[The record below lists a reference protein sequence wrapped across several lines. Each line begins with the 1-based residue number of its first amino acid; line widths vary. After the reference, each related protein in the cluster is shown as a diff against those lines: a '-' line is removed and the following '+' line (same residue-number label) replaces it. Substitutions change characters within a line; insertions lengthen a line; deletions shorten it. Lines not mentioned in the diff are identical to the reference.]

1 MDCPSCGSA
10 NTKGRKICSACGAPL
25 PVRCAGC
32 GAENPSSKR
41 FCGDCGAALMP
52 TGSARAS
59 AAARTSTPS
68 VPRVAEPSALPPP
81 QSSSAERRQL
91 TVMFCDLVGST
102 ALAAQLDPED
112 LREIIAAYR
121 DGVAAIVRKYGG
133 TISRYIGDGLLILFG
148 HPSAHEDDAELAV
161 RAALEIAAA
170 EHAPGAPPGL
180 ELRVRLGLSTG
191 LAIVGD
197 LIGSEAAEAQAVVGE
212 TPNLAARLQALA
224 EPDGV
229 VIAEDTR
236 RLIGG
241 LFDYQDLG
249 EVTLKGFAAPVRAW
263 RVLREGTAESRFEAM
278 HAAALTPLAGREEEL
293 ELLERRWRRAR
304 TGAGQVVLLAGEAG
318 IGKSRLVTALQERIQ
333 GEPHTRLRY
342 FCSPHHQDSA
352 LHPFIAQLQRAAS
365 FERED
370 TPGVRLDKLRA
381 VLSPASP
388 PDEDVAILADLL
400 SIPTGDGCLPI
411 VPTPQRK
418 KEKSFDALARQLEC
432 LAWRHPIMMVF
443 EDAQWIDPSSR
454 ELLDR
459 AVERMASLPVLLL
472 ITFRPEFQSAWTGK
486 AHVSAMLLN
495 RLDHSAGAAL
505 VRSMSGNRTLP
516 SELVDEIAERTD
528 GVPLFV
534 EELTKAVLE
543 TGADGVA
550 RTVSAAPLPGLA
562 VPPTLHASLMARLD
576 RIGAVAKE
584 VAQIGAAI
592 GREFS
597 YDLLASVAH
606 RSDSELRAA
615 LDRLI
620 GAGLVFRRGEPP
632 DASFLFKHALV
643 QDAAYGT
650 LLRGPRRELH
660 ARIGRVLEE
669 RLATA
674 ADMQPEILAH
684 HCANAGLIEKAVF
697 YWQEAG
703 ERSKARS
710 AMAEAIRQ
718 MRKALDLLS
727 HLPDTPERQ
736 RTEVGLQLAL
746 GGALIAAKG
755 HAAEETGKAYA
766 RARRLCELLND
777 TPNLLKALW
786 GEFVHHHVRAETNR
800 SHRVAEELLDLA
812 GRQNDTA
819 TLVAGHRAVGDS
831 CLHRGELSS
840 ARAHLERGL
849 ALYDPAQHRSLTVL
863 FAENAR
869 VAMLSFLSLTLGLL
883 GFADQ
888 AQVRSRESLAEARE
902 LSHPISLAFA
912 LSVACRLHFVL
923 DDPRTVR
930 LRADELIALT
940 TEQGFAFFLAMGTA
954 YRGWTL
960 AEAGDAEAGMDLLRR
975 GIEGFQASGAA
986 WILPFYLA
994 QLATAHA
1001 KMGRPEDGLGR
1012 LSEAVALTEKSGV
1025 RWFEAEL
1032 LRHRGELLRTAH
1044 PDAEAEAEAGFCRA
1058 ITIARRQGAKLWE
1071 LRAATS
1077 LARLWRDQS
1086 KRDEARATLAPVYR
1100 WFTEGFDTLGL
1111 KEAKALLDELSA

>member
-10 NTKGRKICSACGAPL
+10 NWEGKKVCGDCGAPL
-25 PVRCAGC
+25 PVRCAAC
-32 GAENPSSKR
+32 GAENPSGKR
-41 FCGDCGAALMP
+41 FCGDCGTALTR
-52 TGSARAS
+52 TGGAQVS
-59 AAARTSTPS
+59 AAAGASTPT
-68 VPRVAEPSALPPP
+68 VLRLAEPSTLRPMP
-81 QSSSAERRQL
+81 SSSAERRQL

-121 DGVAAIVRKYGG
+121 DGVAVIVRKYGG
-133 TISRYIGDGLLILFG
+133 TISRYIGDGMLILFG
-148 HPSAHEDDAELAV
+148 HPSAHEDDPELAV

-180 ELRVRLGLSTG
+180 ELRVRLGLATG

-249 EVTLKGFAAPVRAW
+249 AVTLKGFAAPVRAW
-263 RVLREGTAESRFEAM
+263 RVLREGTAESRFEAL
-278 HAAALTPLAGREEEL
+278 HAAALTPLVGREEEL
-293 ELLERRWRRAR
+293 ELLGRRWRRAQ
-304 TGAGQVVLLAGEAG
+304 TGTGQVVLLAGEPG
-318 IGKSRLVTALQERIQ
+318 IGKSRLVAALQERIE

-352 LHPFIAQLQRAAS
+352 LHPFIAQLQRTAG

-370 TPGVRLDKLRA
+370 TPEARLDKLRA
-381 VLSPASP
+381 VLSPALP
-388 PDEDVAILADLL
+388 PDEDVAVLAELL
-400 SIPTGDGCLPI
+400 SIPTGDRYPPI
-411 VPTPQRK
+411 ALTPQRK
-418 KEKSFDALARQLEC
+418 KERSFNALVRQLEG
-432 LAWRHPIMMVF
+432 LARRHPVMIVF

-454 ELLDR
+454 ELLDWT
-459 AVERMASLPVLLL
+459 VERVASLPALVL

-486 AHVSAMLLN
+486 SHVSAMVLN
-495 RLDHSAGAAL
+495 RLDQSAGAAL
-505 VRSMSGNRTLP
+505 IRSMIGARTLS

-543 TGADGVA
+543 AGAAGVA
-550 RTVSAAPLPGLA
+550 RAVSAAPLPGLA
-562 VPPTLHASLMARLD
+562 VPTTLHASLMARLD
-576 RIGAVAKE
+576 RIGPIAKE
-584 VAQIGAAI
+584 VAQAGAAI

-597 YDLLASVAH
+597 YDLLAAAAH

-632 DASFLFKHALV
+632 DANFLFKHALV

-650 LLRGPRRELH
+650 LLRGQRRELH
-660 ARIGRVLEE
+660 ARIARALEE

-674 ADMQPEILAH
+674 AEAQPEILAQ
-684 HCANAGLIEKAVF
+684 HCGNAGLIEKAVN

-703 ERSKARS
+703 KRSKARS

-718 MRKALDLLS
+718 MRKALDLLP

-736 RTEVGLQLAL
+736 RIELQLQLAL

-800 SHRVAEELLDLA
+800 SHRAAEELLDLA

-819 TLVAGHRAVGDS
+819 SLVAGHRAVGDS
-831 CLHRGELSS
+831 WLHRGELGP
-840 ARAHLERGL
+840 ARAHLEQGL
-849 ALYDPAQHRSLTVL
+849 ALYDPAQHRSLTIL

-888 AQVRSRESLAEARE
+888 ARARSGEALAEAHE

-923 DDPRTVR
+923 GDPRTVR
-930 LRADELIALT
+930 VLADGLIALT

-960 AEAGDAEAGMDLLRR
+960 VEAGEAEPGMDLLRR

-986 WILPFYLA
+986 WTLPFYLA

-1001 KMGRPEDGLGR
+1001 KAGRPEDGLGR
-1012 LSEAVALTEKSGV
+1012 LSEALALTEKSGV

-1032 LRHRGELLRTAH
+1032 HRRRGELLRTAH
-1044 PDAEAEAEAGFCRA
+1044 PGAEAAFRRA
-1058 ITIARRQGAKLWE
+1058 IAIARRQDAKLWE
-1071 LRAATS
+1071 LRASTC
-1077 LARLWRDQS
+1077 LARMWREQG
-1086 KRDEARATLAPVYR
+1086 KRTAARELLAPVFGS
-1100 WFTEGFDTLGL
+1100 FTEGFDTLDL
-1111 KEAKALLDELSA
+1111 KEAKALLDVLTS